1 MNIQQNRT
9 TALYCRLSRD
19 DDFGGDSASIQTQ
32 KTMLSQY
39 ARDNGITVTEFY
51 VDDGY
56 SGTNFDRPEFCRM
69 ISDIE
74 CGKVGT
80 VIVKDLSRLGR
91 EYLKTGYYTEI
102 FFPEHDVRFIAVHAN
117 VDSDHGENEFA
128 PFKNIINEWYAKDC
142 SRKIKSALHLKA
154 RNGEFLG
161 GYPAYGY
168 RRSDGDRH
176 SIVPDE
182 NAPIV
187 KQIFELL
194 LEGKSCYEV
203 AKYLEQN
210 LILTPRAF
218 LAEKYG
224 VYKNSASA
232 KHPYAWEDRSVY
244 SIATN
249 PVYVGD
255 LVNGR
260 RKCKS
265 FKSKKVCKT
274 FEDEWIVVRDNH
286 EPLVSR
292 EDFEAVGQRLAV
304 KQHRKVEN
312 PDNIFRGLMVCGECG
327 RKMVFSKSGKSGRYS
342 CAIYKRYGKSEC
354 SRHSITLKQIK
365 QVVLTSIQRNAALSS
380 EGKDRFVE
388 QMLSASSSKKSAELS
403 ALKKE
408 AEKLTA
414 RKLALT
420 KIFQSLYEDKVEGK
434 ISEERYLKMSDT
446 YESEQAA
453 LKEQDKDLKTEIGKA
468 KEQDNNI
475 FDFMLLIY
483 KYSNFEEL
491 APEILHLFIDKV
503 IVHEQTKVN
512 RHYRTDR

>member
-39 ARDNGITVTEFY
+39 ARDNGFTVTEFY

-56 SGTNFDRPEFCRM
+56 SGTNFDRPDFCRM

-102 FFPEHDVRFIAVHAN
+102 FFPEHDVRFIAVNDN

-224 VYKNSASA
+224 VYILEDNPYGALRFEGEDVKSIKELDTKGNVLYCGTFSKTLAPGLRVGYLLGASDVVSKA
-232 KHPYAWEDRSVY
+232 VVGLQTSTVHTNIWAQAVCAAFLERTDMDTYLDGLRAVYRRKCNLMADGIRSHFSGKVKWEMPQGGLFLWCTLPDDCDMPAFCTKAVKDY
-244 SIATN
+244 SIAVVPGN
-249 PVYVGD
+249 AF
-255 LVNGR
+255 LVDETAPTS
-260 RKCKS
+260 S
-265 FKSKKVCKT
+265 FRLNYST
-274 FEDEWIVVRDNH
+274 PSDELIVK
-286 EPLVSR
+286 
-292 EDFEAVGQRLAV
+292 G
-304 KQHRKVEN
+304 
-312 PDNIFRGLMVCGECG
+312 I
-327 RKMVFSKSGKSGRYS
+327 
-342 CAIYKRYGKSEC
+342 
-354 SRHSITLKQIK
+354 
-365 QVVLTSIQRNAALSS
+365 
-380 EGKDRFVE
+380 
-388 QMLSASSSKKSAELS
+388 
-403 ALKKE
+403 
-408 AEKLTA
+408 
-414 RKLALT
+414 
-420 KIFQSLYEDKVEGK
+420 
-434 ISEERYLKMSDT
+434 
-446 YESEQAA
+446 
-453 LKEQDKDLKTEIGKA
+453 
-468 KEQDNNI
+468 
-475 FDFMLLIY
+475 
-483 KYSNFEEL
+483 
-491 APEILHLFIDKV
+491 EILGKM
-503 IVHEQTKVN
+503 TKEILGA
-512 RHYRTDR
+512 